1 MIVINKLILL
11 QSKVIIRDRINKSR
25 DEKSMYKLIITPRFS
40 DTDALGHINNT
51 NAPIWFEG
59 ARNPIFRLFTPDLD
73 LKKWQLIIAKIDV
86 SYHGQ
91 LFYEQDVEVR
101 TFISRIGGASFDVY
115 QELWQHGEKCVSGT
129 AAMVHFDYKTQKSQ
143 KIPDEIKVELTQHL
157 YQGKII

>member
-1 MIVINKLILL
+1 
-11 QSKVIIRDRINKSR
+11 
-25 DEKSMYKLIITPRFS
+25 MYKAIITPRFC

-59 ARNPIFRLFTPDLD
+59 AREPVFRLFTPDLD

-91 LFYEQDVEVR
+91 LFYGQDVEVR

-129 AAMVHFDYKTQKSQ
+129 AAMVHFDFESQKSK
-143 KIPDEIKVELTQHL
+143 KISDDIKVELTQHL
-157 YQGKII
+157 YEAIII

>member
-1 MIVINKLILL
+1 MFKA
-11 QSKVIIRDRINKSR
+11 
-25 DEKSMYKLIITPRFS
+25 IITPRFS

-59 ARNPIFRLFTPDLD
+59 ARDPIFRLFMPDLSIQE
-73 LKKWQLIIAKIDV
+73 WQLIIAKMDV

-91 LFYEQDVEVR
+91 LFYGQDIEVR

-129 AAMVHFDYKTQKSQ
+129 AAMVHFDYQTQKSQ
-143 KIPDEIKVELTQHL
+143 KIPDDIKAQLTLHL
-157 YQGKII
+157 FE